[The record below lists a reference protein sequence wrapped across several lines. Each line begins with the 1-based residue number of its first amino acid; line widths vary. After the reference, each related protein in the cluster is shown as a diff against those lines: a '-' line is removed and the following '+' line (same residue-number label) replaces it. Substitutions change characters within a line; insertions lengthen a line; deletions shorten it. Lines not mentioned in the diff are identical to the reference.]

1 MAKPTALI
9 ILLAIALQLTFP
21 LSNESTLGTA
31 GKKFA
36 GQGQFPASS
45 GIPLFFIAPRLTKP
59 RTTTTILVS
68 CPRKH
73 TRFRIQVP
81 ASIATLSVLYH
92 ASPRCTG
99 SHFWCGKDRVMA
111 RPRTSKCNSESNGQ
125 DIERGMRDR
134 MRKGGWVIDC
144 SSQNIE
150 RGDGRSNAPARILK
164 GQWAIECN
172 GQNIQGGMG
181 DRMHWPKY

>member
-111 RPRTSKCNSESNGQ
+111 RPRTSKCYSESNGQ

-134 MRKGGWVIDC
+134 INMMATQHLNFRMITHLLRLRHFVFDRGKGWWRAKKNSI
-144 SSQNIE
+144 S
-150 RGDGRSNAPARILK
+150 GRSTCLAFS
-164 GQWAIECN
+164 G
-172 GQNIQGGMG
+172 
-181 DRMHWPKY
+181 